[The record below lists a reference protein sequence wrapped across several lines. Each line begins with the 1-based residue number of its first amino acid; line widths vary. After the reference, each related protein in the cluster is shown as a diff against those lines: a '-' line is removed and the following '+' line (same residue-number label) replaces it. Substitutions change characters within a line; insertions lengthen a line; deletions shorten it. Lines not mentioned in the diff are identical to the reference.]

1 MALLVLAIFPLLGV
15 AQGLQMKF
23 LAGVAGKDAK
33 EMENSGKVRKN
44 QEMFLFKGLFQIA
57 LEAIENIRTVQ
68 ALTLQKRLYY
78 HFCHHL
84 D

>member
-33 EMENSGKVRKN
+33 EMENSGKVRKKVKKCFFSKAYFRLPWK
-44 QEMFLFKGLFQIA
+44 QL
-57 LEAIENIRTVQ
+57 RTFVRCK
-68 ALTLQKRLYY
+68 L
-78 HFCHHL
+78 
-84 D
+84 

>member
-33 EMENSGKVRKN
+33 EMENSGKVRKKSRN
-44 QEMFLFKGLFQIA
+44 VLFSKAYFRLPWKQ
-57 LEAIENIRTVQ
+57 LRTFVQ
-68 ALTLQKRLYY
+68 FKP
-78 HFCHHL
+78 
-84 D
+84 